1 MSASRARGA
10 ASDPGH
16 GGRRRAWVELLAG
29 RVRRQQRG
37 PEGEPKVGESAVRLL
52 RRHLNLGD
60 LVLEV
65 DGPPR
70 KQLCL
75 NRLIDYDGPGAHTD
89 LSSSL
94 IGSALRDQ
102 AAQLGV
108 PAAVLSSQVVA
119 SGLVQVCEADAGPP
133 PKVLMT
139 PDQRKKLSSLF
150 EIAQNLLAQSMFS
163 RLSFCQE
170 LWKVQNS
177 LLLEAV
183 WRLHV
188 QNIVSLQELLESHA
202 DSQAVVAW
210 LSRDL
215 RLLCEQTEAPC
226 QHADVARA
234 MLSDFVQMLV
244 LRGFQKNVDV
254 RGTVEPEW
262 MTQVA
267 VAVLERM
274 LASAL
279 EALAAGIQEG
289 SAAHKAVSCWFS
301 VFSGH
306 MYRSII
312 STESPKR
319 FFCHT
324 LTQILT
330 HKPVLKVSDAVQMQ
344 REWSF
349 ARTPPLLSG
358 LYRRLF
364 VILSP
369 EELVDCLQE
378 VLETREVNWQHVLSC
393 VSTLVICLPDA
404 QQLVNGW
411 VSRLLAHA
419 FESCDL
425 DSMVLAFLVARQ
437 AALEGPAAFPS
448 YAAWFQAAFGSARG
462 FHSCS
467 KKALVFLFK
476 FLSDLVPFEAPRY
489 LQVHVLHPPLVPSK
503 YRALLTD
510 YVALARTR
518 LADLKVSIENMG
530 LYEDLSSAGDVT
542 EPHRQTSQ
550 DVEKAIMVFEHTG
563 KIPAAVLEAS
573 IFRRSY
579 YLSHF
584 LPALLTPRVLPR
596 VPDSRAVLIESLRR
610 AEKIPPSLY
619 STYRQACSTVRE
631 KPEDAASR
639 REVEP
644 SCAEEP
650 LGLLTTALRE
660 LRASVT
666 DPPQHDALSAQMA
679 VISEQLRS
687 ALGLSEDDSDVEG
700 AQVQLSVRA
709 PELQPWE
716 QRVVDLLLTSFC
728 QNLMAASSVA
738 PPDRQ
743 GPWAAHFVR
752 TLCRRRLLPALLS
765 RLCQLLRHQGP
776 SLSASHVVGLAAL
789 AVHLGESRSA
799 LPEVHVGPP
808 TPARGLPVPEL
819 FDILLPCR
827 TQESSALCLKFCTA
841 AISYSLCKFSS
852 QSHDIL
858 YSCLSPGLIKKFQF
872 IVFRWF
878 SEARDP
884 PSWEDPAS
892 SPWRPLCLPSADW
905 RRAALCLWKQ
915 RTSREL
921 LQREGLR
928 LTYRDW
934 LQLELE
940 IQPEVDSLS
949 DTERR
954 DFHQWAIHQHFLP
967 APSATGGCDG
977 DLEVA
982 CTTLVDVLMDFCQSS
997 RSYDHSENSDLVVGG
1012 CTGNRDIFSRLQEMA
1027 ADLEQ
1032 GPAPLGHAAPR
1043 GHFLFGV
1050 FCRRLQALA
1059 RGWDVASR
1067 LQRQRELLMCK
1078 RILLGLPPS
1087 VLVGSPCLEQLA
1099 APDCDD
1105 FFHLVNSELRNFS
1118 HDGALTHDIT
1128 AHFFRGLLNAC
1139 SRSRDPSLAADLT
1152 LTACQ
1157 TQCPLLLTSALLWW
1171 PHLEPELHHRWR
1183 RCSQSPLP
1191 TELRRLQEAQHFAAS
1206 VLSPLVAP
1214 PAPSPAWL
1222 CAAALHFVIR
1232 RAGKESI
1239 RQELGQLDSQGEE
1252 LLVFLFFFSLMGLLS
1267 SHLTPQAIGSLKALD
1282 VCAEVLGCLQR
1293 KRISW
1298 LPLFQLTEADAG
1310 LGRTLLRLAPDH
1322 QVRLL
1327 PVAFYSLLSYF
1338 DKDALLQEDA
1348 FLHVAVNMYL
1358 KLVGLFV
1365 AGETGAV
1372 WTPAHG
1378 GERQAQAGAGP
1389 GLSPDG
1395 PGRPALGGLRPGQ
1408 PLLAQRAAVG
1418 TLTAALPV
1426 FSPGRPRK
1434 PDNKCSSFSAAVDTS
1449 VPKKELRRRG
1459 RGNAQMLT
1467 LLSVFKSP
1475 SLFTV
1480 RVLNT
1485 FGKTSMRRPAL
1496 GISSG
1501 PGCVFGGRGAAR
1513 AQHTGFLAA
1522 AGRECGL

>member
-1 MSASRARGA
+1 MCLMCLGIRLSLCGF
-10 ASDPGH
+10 
-16 GGRRRAWVELLAG
+16 GRKPMEATFPAG

>member
-1 MSASRARGA
+1 MGARACPRPMGRKRGPEAERRRPWLVRDMSASQARGA
-10 ASDPGH
+10 ASGAGH
-16 GGRRRAWVELLAG
+16 GGCRRAWVELLAG
-29 RVRRQQRG
+29 RVKRQKLG
-37 PEGEPKVGESAVRLL
+37 PEGEQKVRESALRLL
-52 RRHLNLGD
+52 RSHLNLGD

-65 DGPPR
+65 EGPPG

-75 NRLIDYDGPGAHTD
+75 SRLIDYDGPGAHID

-108 PAAVLSSQVVA
+108 PAAVLCSQVVA
-119 SGLVQVCEADAGPP
+119 SGLVRVCEADAVPP
-133 PKVLMT
+133 PKVLLT

-150 EIAQNLLAQSMFS
+150 EIAQNLSAQSMFS

-234 MLSDFVQMLV
+234 MLADFVQMLV
-244 LRGFQKNVDV
+244 SRGFQKNADV
-254 RGTVEPEW
+254 RGTVDPEW
-262 MTQVA
+262 MSQVA

-289 SAAHKAVSCWFS
+289 SAAHKAVSCWFG

-306 MYRSII
+306 MYGSII

-364 VILSP
+364 VVLSP
-369 EELVDCLQE
+369 EELVGHLQE
-378 VLETREVNWQHVLSC
+378 ALETQEVNWQHVLSC

-404 QQLVNGW
+404 QQLVDGW
-411 VSRLLAHA
+411 VSRLLTHA

-448 YAAWFQAAFGSARG
+448 YAAWFQATFGSARG
-462 FHSCS
+462 FHGSS

-489 LQVHVLHPPLVPSK
+489 LQVHILHPPLVPSK
-503 YRALLTD
+503 YRSLLTD

-518 LADLKVSIENMG
+518 LADLKVSVENMG

-542 EPHRQTSQ
+542 EPRCQAAQ

-584 LPALLTPRVLPR
+584 LPALLTPRVVSTRRRERGAGSAESGVPVGVSPKSCLPSQLPR
-596 VPDSRAVLIESLRR
+596 IPDSRAALTESLRR
-610 AEKIPPSLY
+610 ADKIPPSLY
-619 STYRQACSTVRE
+619 STYRQACSTVGE
-631 KPEDAASR
+631 KKPEDAASQ

-644 SCAEEP
+644 SCKEEP

-666 DPPQHDALSAQMA
+666 DPTQRDALLAQMA

-687 ALGLSEDDSDVEG
+687 ALGLGEDDSDFEG
-700 AQVQLSVRA
+700 APVQLSVRA
-709 PELQPWE
+709 PRLQPWE

-765 RLCQLLRHQGP
+765 RLCQLLHHQGP

-852 QSHDIL
+852 QSRDIS

-872 IVFRWF
+872 MVFRWF

-892 SPWRPLCLPSADW
+892 SPWRPLCLPSVDW
-905 RRAALCLWKQ
+905 QRATLCLWKQ
-915 RTSREL
+915 RTLREL
-921 LQREGLR
+921 LKQEGLH

-949 DTERR
+949 DTERQ

-982 CTTLVDVLMDFCQSS
+982 CATLVDVLMDFCQSS
-997 RSYDHSENSDLVVGG
+997 RSCDHSENSDLVLGG
-1012 CTGNRDIFSRLQEMA
+1012 RTGNRDIFSRLQEMA
-1027 ADLEQ
+1027 AGLEQ
-1032 GPAPLGHAAPR
+1032 GPARLGHAAPR

-1067 LQRQRELLMCK
+1067 LQRQQELLMCK

-1087 VLVGSPCLEQLA
+1087 VLVGSPRLEQLA

-1139 SRSRDPSLAADLT
+1139 LRSRDPSLAADLT

-1171 PHLEPELHHRWR
+1171 PHLEPELHRRWR

-1191 TELRRLQEAQHFAAS
+1191 AELRRLQEARHFAGS
-1206 VLSPLVAP
+1206 VLSPLAAP
-1214 PAPSPAWL
+1214 PTPGPAWL
-1222 CAAALHFVIR
+1222 CAAALHFMIR

-1239 RQELGQLDSQGEE
+1239 RRELGQLDGQGEE
-1252 LLVFLFFFSLMGLLS
+1252 
-1267 SHLTPQAIGSLKALD
+1267 AAGSLKPLD

-1298 LPLFQLTEADAG
+1298 LPLFQLTETDAG

-1338 DKDALLQEDA
+1338 DEDALLQEDA

-1372 WTPAHG
+1372 WTLAHSG
-1378 GERQAQAGAGP
+1378 DLQAQGDPVSLITNARLFLLQSIPRCPKRSFSDVAELLGASADCDP
-1389 GLSPDG
+1389 EV
-1395 PGRPALGGLRPGQ
+1395 
-1408 PLLAQRAAVG
+1408 RAA
-1418 TLTAALPV
+1418 
-1426 FSPGRPRK
+1426 
-1434 PDNKCSSFSAAVDTS
+1434 
-1449 VPKKELRRRG
+1449 
-1459 RGNAQMLT
+1459 
-1467 LLSVFKSP
+1467 LLSRQQAMLDP
-1475 SLFTV
+1475 DLYQEPRLF
-1480 RVLNT
+1480 
-1485 FGKTSMRRPAL
+1485 
-1496 GISSG
+1496 
-1501 PGCVFGGRGAAR
+1501 
-1513 AQHTGFLAA
+1513 
-1522 AGRECGL
+1522 

>member
-29 RVRRQQRG
+29 RVRRQQLG

-75 NRLIDYDGPGAHTD
+75 SRLIDYDGPGAHTD

-244 LRGFQKNVDV
+244 LRAFQKNVDV

-619 STYRQACSTVRE
+619 ATYRQACSTVRE

-666 DPPQHDALSAQMA
+666 DPPQHDGPEPECLTCGGVGCPGRPPRRVQ
-679 VISEQLRS
+679 VCPP
-687 ALGLSEDDSDVEG
+687 GG
-700 AQVQLSVRA
+700 A
-709 PELQPWE
+709 
-716 QRVVDLLLTSFC
+716 C
-728 QNLMAASSVA
+728 
-738 PPDRQ
+738 
-743 GPWAAHFVR
+743 
-752 TLCRRRLLPALLS
+752 
-765 RLCQLLRHQGP
+765 GP
-776 SLSASHVVGLAAL
+776 SH
-789 AVHLGESRSA
+789 
-799 LPEVHVGPP
+799 
-808 TPARGLPVPEL
+808 
-819 FDILLPCR
+819 PC
-827 TQESSALCLKFCTA
+827 
-841 AISYSLCKFSS
+841 
-852 QSHDIL
+852 
-858 YSCLSPGLIKKFQF
+858 
-872 IVFRWF
+872 
-878 SEARDP
+878 
-884 PSWEDPAS
+884 
-892 SPWRPLCLPSADW
+892 
-905 RRAALCLWKQ
+905 
-915 RTSREL
+915 
-921 LQREGLR
+921 
-928 LTYRDW
+928 
-934 LQLELE
+934 
-940 IQPEVDSLS
+940 
-949 DTERR
+949 
-954 DFHQWAIHQHFLP
+954 
-967 APSATGGCDG
+967 
-977 DLEVA
+977 
-982 CTTLVDVLMDFCQSS
+982 
-997 RSYDHSENSDLVVGG
+997 
-1012 CTGNRDIFSRLQEMA
+1012 
-1027 ADLEQ
+1027 Q
-1032 GPAPLGHAAPR
+1032 GPARPR
-1043 GHFLFGV
+1043 
-1050 FCRRLQALA
+1050 AL
-1059 RGWDVASR
+1059 R
-1067 LQRQRELLMCK
+1067 
-1078 RILLGLPPS
+1078 
-1087 VLVGSPCLEQLA
+1087 
-1099 APDCDD
+1099 
-1105 FFHLVNSELRNFS
+1105 H
-1118 HDGALTHDIT
+1118 
-1128 AHFFRGLLNAC
+1128 
-1139 SRSRDPSLAADLT
+1139 
-1152 LTACQ
+1152 
-1157 TQCPLLLTSALLWW
+1157 
-1171 PHLEPELHHRWR
+1171 
-1183 RCSQSPLP
+1183 
-1191 TELRRLQEAQHFAAS
+1191 
-1206 VLSPLVAP
+1206 P
-1214 PAPSPAWL
+1214 PAL
-1222 CAAALHFVIR
+1222 
-1232 RAGKESI
+1232 
-1239 RQELGQLDSQGEE
+1239 
-1252 LLVFLFFFSLMGLLS
+1252 
-1267 SHLTPQAIGSLKALD
+1267 
-1282 VCAEVLGCLQR
+1282 
-1293 KRISW
+1293 
-1298 LPLFQLTEADAG
+1298 
-1310 LGRTLLRLAPDH
+1310 
-1322 QVRLL
+1322 
-1327 PVAFYSLLSYF
+1327 
-1338 DKDALLQEDA
+1338 
-1348 FLHVAVNMYL
+1348 
-1358 KLVGLFV
+1358 
-1365 AGETGAV
+1365 
-1372 WTPAHG
+1372 
-1378 GERQAQAGAGP
+1378 
-1389 GLSPDG
+1389 
-1395 PGRPALGGLRPGQ
+1395 
-1408 PLLAQRAAVG
+1408 
-1418 TLTAALPV
+1418 
-1426 FSPGRPRK
+1426 
-1434 PDNKCSSFSAAVDTS
+1434 
-1449 VPKKELRRRG
+1449 
-1459 RGNAQMLT
+1459 
-1467 LLSVFKSP
+1467 
-1475 SLFTV
+1475 
-1480 RVLNT
+1480 
-1485 FGKTSMRRPAL
+1485 
-1496 GISSG
+1496 
-1501 PGCVFGGRGAAR
+1501 
-1513 AQHTGFLAA
+1513 
-1522 AGRECGL
+1522 

>member
-1 MSASRARGA
+1 MGSG
-10 ASDPGH
+10 
-16 GGRRRAWVELLAG
+16 ELCACA
-29 RVRRQQRG
+29 
-37 PEGEPKVGESAVRLL
+37 P
-52 RRHLNLGD
+52 
-60 LVLEV
+60 
-65 DGPPR
+65 
-70 KQLCL
+70 
-75 NRLIDYDGPGAHTD
+75 
-89 LSSSL
+89 
-94 IGSALRDQ
+94 
-102 AAQLGV
+102 
-108 PAAVLSSQVVA
+108 
-119 SGLVQVCEADAGPP
+119 
-133 PKVLMT
+133 
-139 PDQRKKLSSLF
+139 
-150 EIAQNLLAQSMFS
+150 
-163 RLSFCQE
+163 
-170 LWKVQNS
+170 
-177 LLLEAV
+177 
-183 WRLHV
+183 
-188 QNIVSLQELLESHA
+188 SHA

-234 MLSDFVQMLV
+234 MLADFVQMLV

-262 MTQVA
+262 MSQVA

-289 SAAHKAVSCWFS
+289 STAHKAVSCWFG

-369 EELVDCLQE
+369 EELMDHLQE
-378 VLETREVNWQHVLSC
+378 VLETQEVNWQHVLSC

-404 QQLVNGW
+404 QQLINGW

-448 YAAWFQAAFGSARG
+448 YAAWFQAAFGSTRG
-462 FHSCS
+462 FHGCS

-530 LYEDLSSAGDVT
+530 LYADLSSAGDVT

-596 VPDSRAVLIESLRR
+596 VPDSRAALIESLRR
-610 AEKIPPSLY
+610 ADKIPPSLY
-619 STYRQACSTVRE
+619 SIYRQACSTVGE
-631 KPEDAASR
+631 KKPEDAASR

-650 LGLLTTALRE
+650 LGLLTAALRE

-666 DPPQHDALSAQMA
+666 DPTQHDALLAQMA

-687 ALGLSEDDSDVEG
+687 ALGLGEDDSDVEG
-700 AQVQLSVRA
+700 APVQLSVRA
-709 PELQPWE
+709 PKLQPWE

-765 RLCQLLRHQGP
+765 RLCQLLHHQGP

-799 LPEVHVGPP
+799 LPEVRVGPP
-808 TPARGLPVPEL
+808 TPAGGLPVPEL

-852 QSHDIL
+852 QSRDIL

-892 SPWRPLCLPSADW
+892 SPWRPLCLPSVDW
-905 RRAALCLWKQ
+905 QRAALCLWKQ
-915 RTSREL
+915 RTLREL
-921 LQREGLR
+921 LKQEGLH

-949 DTERR
+949 DTERQ

-982 CTTLVDVLMDFCQSS
+982 CATLVNVLMDFCQSS
-997 RSYDHSENSDLVVGG
+997 RSYDHSENSGLVLGG

-1059 RGWDVASR
+1059 RGWDAASR

-1087 VLVGSPCLEQLA
+1087 VLVGSPRLEQLA

-1128 AHFFRGLLNAC
+1128 AHFFRVISFLSAPPASLLTQTPGLGPCVRGSSRGLGPRANPVCGRLSPQGLLNAC

-1171 PHLEPELHHRWR
+1171 PHLEPELLRRWR

-1191 TELRRLQEAQHFAAS
+1191 AELRRLQEAQHFAGG
-1206 VLSPLVAP
+1206 VLSSLAAA
-1214 PAPSPAWL
+1214 PAPGPAWL

-1239 RQELGQLDSQGEE
+1239 RQELGQLDGQGEE

-1267 SHLTPQAIGSLKALD
+1267 SHLTPQAVGSLKALD
-1282 VCAEVLGCLQR
+1282 ICAEVLGCLQR

-1298 LPLFQLTEADAG
+1298 LPLFQLTETDAG
-1310 LGRTLLRLAPDH
+1310 LGRTLLRLAPDY

-1358 KLVGLFV
+1358 KLMGLFV

-1372 WTPAHG
+1372 WTLAHS
-1378 GERQAQAGAGP
+1378 GELQAQAGAGP
-1389 GLSPDG
+1389 GLSPHG

-1434 PDNKCSSFSAAVDTS
+1434 PDNKRSSFSAAVDTS
-1449 VPKKELRRRG
+1449 VPEKELLRRG
-1459 RGNAQMLT
+1459 RGNAEMLA
-1467 LLSVFKSP
+1467 LP
-1475 SLFTV
+1475 SCL
-1480 RVLNT
+1480 
-1485 FGKTSMRRPAL
+1485 
-1496 GISSG
+1496 
-1501 PGCVFGGRGAAR
+1501 
-1513 AQHTGFLAA
+1513 
-1522 AGRECGL
+1522 